1 MIRLVQKKRNVL
13 LSTSLA
19 WPAVAGY
26 TGFKMSS
33 EVKCHLALHMAL
45 FTISYLRTFSE
56 MLELPFSQR
65 RRKAVLRGTV
75 QLRQRQ
81 GLQQWRRRR
90 RRRQRRRR
98 QPLRA
103 QQGLCR
109 LPFLRGHAEAMQ
121 QPQGVRPP
129 GGVHR
134 DAGEGVQRPL
144 SRVVE

>member
-1 MIRLVQKKRNVL
+1 
-13 LSTSLA
+13 
-19 WPAVAGY
+19 
-26 TGFKMSS
+26 MSS
-33 EVKCHLALHMAL
+33 EVKSHLALHMAL

-90 RRRQRRRR
+90 RR

-103 QQGLCR
+103 QQGPMIGSLFQGSRRFTHTSKSCLSPAPGRRSVKIVSLSSTPLLTWTMHTKTSR
-109 LPFLRGHAEAMQ
+109 LNNL
-121 QPQGVRPP
+121 QG
-129 GGVHR
+129 
-134 DAGEGVQRPL
+134 A
-144 SRVVE
+144 S